1 MHYRDA
7 WLDIESAAERV
18 QVSEAA
24 VWACINA
31 GLLHSVEGL
40 VTGPDGSSE
49 SKRMV
54 PIADLDVAFPGDRMP
69 WRQYVRIMNLMH
81 GGSIEEYKR
90 DRREAALEAGIELD
104 DDD

>member
-24 VWACINA
+24 IWDRINA
-31 GLLHSVEGL
+31 GALHSVEGL
-40 VTGPDGSSE
+40 VTDPDGNTE
-49 SKRMV
+49 SKHVV

-81 GGSIEEYKR
+81 GGSIADYKR